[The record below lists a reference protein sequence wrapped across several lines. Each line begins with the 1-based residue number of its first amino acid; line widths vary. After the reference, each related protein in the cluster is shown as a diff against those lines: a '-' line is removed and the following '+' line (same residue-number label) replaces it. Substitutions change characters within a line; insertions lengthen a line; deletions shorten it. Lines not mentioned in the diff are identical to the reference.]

1 MNMAEKSITEKKSA
15 APRHAGQP
23 IIDPRFIYQVTR
35 KNRRTMKYETFPALN
50 ADGYVDC
57 AHQMGLGDV
66 KTEIVDIETTHDTDG
81 GVTRWVTVQATV
93 NVAGRVVT
101 GLSCANSRKVTEPGF
116 EVAVAETRA
125 IKRAIA
131 IACNITEKV
140 INPGGEIPTREIV
153 DLPIEEPD
161 HESDIPESI
170 KKPMSDI
177 IEADGGKQ
185 FEV

>member
-1 MNMAEKSITEKKSA
+1 MSENKNKTAQKLGLE
-15 APRHAGQP
+15 APT
-23 IIDPRFIYQVTR
+23 IDPRFIYQVTR

-66 KTEIVDIETTHDTDG
+66 KTEIVDIETTHGSDG
-81 GVTRWVTVQATV
+81 SVTRWVTVQATV

-131 IACNITEKV
+131 VACNITEKV

-153 DLPIEEPD
+153 DLPLEEPEHD
-161 HESDIPESI
+161 PDIPENI
-170 KKPMSDI
+170 RKPMSDI
-177 IEADGGKQ
+177 IDADGGAQ